1 MYKDVHFSTRM
12 ASFKNMRPCTFLNF
26 EFFSRK
32 TRFCLEPLTSCQ
44 YAMFCRMAKLVFS
57 DRHGRLSENEISMSM
72 VVPSF
77 NLSLTSRIPVLSVI
91 ASLVS
96 SLSSSSRSVIM
107 PAGMSSTHS
116 RKSCKQAFL
125 KMHQLREYQFSKHGA
140 LMRNSAYIICD
151 VCRTANSSVNE
162 ATLLGC
168 RSYTLF
174 SSEPSR
180 SLNK

>member
-1 MYKDVHFSTRM
+1 
-12 ASFKNMRPCTFLNF
+12 
-26 EFFSRK
+26 
-32 TRFCLEPLTSCQ
+32 
-44 YAMFCRMAKLVFS
+44 MFCRMAKLVFS

-77 NLSLTSRIPVLSVI
+77 KRSLTSRMPVLSLI

-96 SLSSSSRSVIM
+96 SLSSSSR
-107 PAGMSSTHS
+107 PAIAPTGMSRMHLS
-116 RKSCKQAFL
+116 KSCKQTFL

-174 SSEPSR
+174 SSEPSK

>member
-1 MYKDVHFSTRM
+1 
-12 ASFKNMRPCTFLNF
+12 
-26 EFFSRK
+26 
-32 TRFCLEPLTSCQ
+32 
-44 YAMFCRMAKLVFS
+44 MFCRTAKLVFT
-57 DRHGRLSENEISMSM
+57 DRYGCLSVNDISMSM

-77 NLSLTSRIPVLSVI
+77 KRSLTSRMPVLSLI

-96 SLSSSSRSVIM
+96 SLSSSSRSVII
-107 PAGMSSTHS
+107 PVGISSTHS

-168 RSYTLF
+168 RSYTLL
-174 SSEPSR
+174 SSEPSKR
-180 SLNK
+180 LNK